1 MQEILAV
8 AYPGDMT
15 DSVLG
20 VYEREAAAADEEEQI
35 DNSSENDHPGMLAG
49 LGASL
54 SRRTGYGT
62 IDVDVESAN
71 SGDVEFTRRKKSWWK
86 VWR

>member
-1 MQEILAV
+1 
-8 AYPGDMT
+8 MT

-20 VYEREAAAADEEEQI
+20 VYEREAAAAGGEEQTET
-35 DNSSENDHPGMLAG
+35 SSENEHAGMLAG

-71 SGDVEFTRRKKSWWK
+71 SGDVEFVRRKKGWWQ

>member
-1 MQEILAV
+1 
-8 AYPGDMT
+8 
-15 DSVLG
+15 
-20 VYEREAAAADEEEQI
+20 VYEREAAAADGEGEME
-35 DNSSENDHPGMLAG
+35 STSENDGPGMLAG

-62 IDVDVESAN
+62 IDVDIESAN
-71 SGDVEFTRRKKSWWK
+71 SDDVEFARSKKRWWQ